1 MKSVAIVGFAVQ
13 TRDLANAE
21 PPEVEVWGMNVNHV
35 FLKRWDR
42 WFQLHPQSW
51 HKGKYGRDDA
61 HLAFLRTCNVPLYM
75 NDPMPDIPTATPF
88 PYGAIAED
96 LGRDYLTSTGAH
108 AIALAIHEC
117 YDEIKVYGINVATDL
132 EYVEQRPCIEW
143 LLGIAQGRGI
153 KVTLPAYTMLLAGR
167 RYPLGERSEIDF
179 IQERLRQ
186 SRSDFMAGWAKVYQL
201 LGAYKALVQAG
212 QNPHGVK
219 IQFVR
224 EMMRLQKDRGEF
236 EAAKFMLRRLGGTD
250 LSSAEL
256 PDIDIPAELLEV
268 DGIAETMPNV
278 LDMPMAMGVRVR

>member
-1 MKSVAIVGFAVQ
+1 MRSVAIVGFYPA

-21 PPEVEVWGMNVNHV
+21 PPEVDIWGMNVNHV
-35 FLKRWDR
+35 FLKRYSR
-42 WFQLHPQSW
+42 WFQLHPQGW
-51 HKGKYGRDDA
+51 KGGKYGRDDA
-61 HLAFLRTCNVPLYM
+61 HLEFLRTCDVPLYM
-75 NDPMPDIPTATPF
+75 NDPMPDIPAAI
-88 PYGAIAED
+88 PYPYEAIKAD

-108 AIALAIHEC
+108 AIALAIHER

-143 LLGIAQGRGI
+143 LLGVAQGRGI
-153 KVTLPAYTMLLAGR
+153 KVTLPASAMLLSGR
-167 RYPLGERSEIDF
+167 RYPLGERAEVDF

-186 SRSDFMAGWAKVYQL
+186 SRSDFMAGWSKVYQL

-219 IQFVR
+219 VQFVR

-236 EAAKFMLRRLGGTD
+236 ESAKFMLRRLGGTD